1 MRDFLSDVNPGGD
14 AMKLRKDVFILIVT
28 LLLVF
33 YGAANAVLWHK
44 HHGFHYVEKDLFLMI
59 TSAFLF
65 MIVLVLPR
73 TVLIMLGGESMEP
86 ERRPDTGDTSRC
98 QQSQ

>member
-1 MRDFLSDVNPGGD
+1 MQ
-14 AMKLRKDVFILIVT
+14 LRKDVFILIVT

-33 YGAANAVLWHK
+33 YGAANAMLWHK
-44 HHGFHYVEKDLFLMI
+44 HHGFHYVETDLFLMI

-73 TVLIMLGGESMEP
+73 TVLIMLGT
-86 ERRPDTGDTSRC
+86 ERRKPEGLPDTETLPGVNGRSNVE
-98 QQSQ
+98 S